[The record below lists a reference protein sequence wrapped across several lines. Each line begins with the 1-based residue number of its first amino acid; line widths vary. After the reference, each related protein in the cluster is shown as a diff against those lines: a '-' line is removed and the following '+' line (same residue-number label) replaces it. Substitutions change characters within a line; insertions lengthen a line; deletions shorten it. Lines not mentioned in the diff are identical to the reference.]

1 MVKYAV
7 LILILLDVLLNV
19 TGQLSL
25 KYGMS
30 KIGNFSLSLSTLPP
44 VFLKA
49 ATNLPVLFG
58 LLCYGL
64 GFMVWLIVLSKAE
77 VSYAY
82 PLISLGYVFTA
93 ILARA
98 PVRRSGGP
106 HAHGGHSH
114 YLFGGVHNCPQL
126 SGPRGIYGTRGAG
139 LTLRRAGGPAS
150 RLARQVALFSKE
162 HG

>member
-1 MVKYAV
+1 MVKYTV
-7 LILILLDVLLNV
+7 LILILLDVFLNV

-25 KYGMS
+25 KYGMT

-49 ATNLPVLFG
+49 ATNLHVLFG

-82 PLISLGYVFTA
+82 PLISLGYILTA
-93 ILARA
+93 ILAWA
-98 PVRRSGGP
+98 
-106 HAHGGHSH
+106 
-114 YLFGGVHNCPQL
+114 LFGEALNENRLVGILTICLGVFL
-126 SGPRGIYGTRGAG
+126 I
-139 LTLRRAGGPAS
+139 
-150 RLARQVALFSKE
+150 ARN
-162 HG
+162 

>member
-1 MVKYAV
+1 MVKPVV
-7 LILILLDVLLNV
+7 LVLILLDVFLNV

-64 GFMVWLIVLSKAE
+64 GFMVWLLVLAKAE
-77 VSYAY
+77 VSWAY

-93 ILARA
+93 LLARPLIGEA
-98 PVRRSGGP
+98 VS
-106 HAHGGHSH
+106 
-114 YLFGGVHNCPQL
+114 
-126 SGPRGIYGTRGAG
+126 
-139 LTLRRAGGPAS
+139 LT
-150 RLARQVALFSKE
+150 RLAGILVICAGVFLVARS
-162 HG
+162 

>member
-1 MVKYAV
+1 MVKYVV
-7 LILILLDVLLNV
+7 LVLILLDVILNV

-25 KYGMS
+25 KYGMAR
-30 KIGNFSLSLSTLPP
+30 IGNFSISLATLPP

-49 ATNLPVLFG
+49 ATNFYVLLG
-58 LLCYGL
+58 LVCYGM

-98 PVRRSGGP
+98 M
-106 HAHGGHSH
+106 
-114 YLFGGVHNCPQL
+114 FGEAV
-126 SGPRGIYGTRGAG
+126 G
-139 LTLRRAGGPAS
+139 LTRMAGIMITCLGVY
-150 RLARQVALFSKE
+150 LIARS
-162 HG
+162 